1 MQSLK
6 AEHWVNA
13 TMEQHPPPGHGTP
26 QHRSHV
32 PFRERCKTSREECS
46 STILPALAV
55 NKYGLRILL
64 GAGKTQGGKKKQ
76 TVSFLEFSRESNK
89 AAAPHRSGF
98 QVVPPHGGGSA
109 GHGTQ
114 GRKHLALA
122 QLGTAGFSP
131 PAQVAGSGFCP
142 GFCDTK
148 HGTAHR
154 GREAPTQTQ
163 APQAEAA
170 RR

>member
-32 PFRERCKTSREECS
+32 PFRERCKTSREEYS

-64 GAGKTQGGKKKQ
+64 GAGKTQGGGKKTKLSLSWSSHGSQ
-76 TVSFLEFSRESNK
+76 TKPQPHTAVVSRRYRLTEG
-89 AAAPHRSGF
+89 A
-98 QVVPPHGGGSA
+98 
-109 GHGTQ
+109 T
-114 GRKHLALA
+114 
-122 QLGTAGFSP
+122 LGTGHRAGNTWRGPSWERRDSP
-131 PAQVAGSGFCP
+131 
-142 GFCDTK
+142 
-148 HGTAHR
+148 R
-154 GREAPTQTQ
+154 LLR
-163 APQAEAA
+163 
-170 RR
+170 